1 MKDSNLE
8 KEHNKDYII
17 NLINELK
24 TIKNEADSLY
34 QNNKIEESKNKFL
47 EAYNLYEK
55 ESSKVIN
62 EYYEDNNINE
72 LNNIYKNILSNLA
85 LCYYNQNDYKDAII
99 YDLKFIALEPKNV
112 DCIIR
117 LFYSYSKLNKYLQA
131 VFFGDVFLDLEY
143 EIKNKVEDISPKII
157 EEKKKLKK
165 FQENYVRKNLLKLF
179 GSILIII
186 LSIILFYLFKK
197 NNNK

>member
-55 ESSKVIN
+55 DSSKVIN

-186 LSIILFYLFKK
+186 LPIILFYLFKK

>member
-1 MKDSNLE
+1 MKESNLE

-186 LSIILFYLFKK
+186 LPIILFYLFKK

>member
-34 QNNKIEESKNKFL
+34 QNNKIEESQNKFL

-186 LSIILFYLFKK
+186 LPIILFYLFKK

>member
-186 LSIILFYLFKK
+186 LPIILFYLFKK

>member
-17 NLINELK
+17 NLIIELK

-186 LSIILFYLFKK
+186 LPIILFYLFKK

>member
-1 MKDSNLE
+1 MKGSNLL

-34 QNNKIEESKNKFL
+34 QSNKIEESKNKFL

-55 ESSKVIN
+55 ESSKVN
-62 EYYEDNNINE
+62 KENGEDNNVNE
-72 LNNIYKNILSNLA
+72 LNNIYKNIISNLA
-85 LCYYNQNDYKDAII
+85 LCYYNQNNYKDAII

-117 LFYSYSKLNKYLQA
+117 LFYSYSKLDKYLQA

-165 FQENYVRKNLLKLF
+165 FQENYLRKNLLKLF
-179 GSILIII
+179 GSILI
-186 LSIILFYLFKK
+186 LLLAIILFYLFKK
-197 NNNK
+197 NNDK

>member
-99 YDLKFIALEPKNV
+99 YDLKFIALEPKNG

-186 LSIILFYLFKK
+186 LPIILFYLFKK

>member
-24 TIKNEADSLY
+24 TIKIEADSLY

-186 LSIILFYLFKK
+186 LPIILFYLFKK

>member
-47 EAYNLYEK
+47 EAFNLYEK

-99 YDLKFIALEPKNV
+99 YDLKFIVLEPKNV

-165 FQENYVRKNLLKLF
+165 FQENYVRKNLLKIF

-186 LSIILFYLFKK
+186 LPIILFYLFKK

>member
-47 EAYNLYEK
+47 EAFNLYEK

-165 FQENYVRKNLLKLF
+165 FQENYVRKNLLKIF

-186 LSIILFYLFKK
+186 LPIILFYLFKK

>member
-47 EAYNLYEK
+47 EAYKLYEK

-186 LSIILFYLFKK
+186 LPIILFYLFKK